1 MNLEILLKLMILK
14 TQKSHKTQKCLRM
27 DAKMMNYILTIMETT
42 VSGMLRTL
50 IRADNTMP
58 RA

>member
-1 MNLEILLKLMILK
+1 MNLEILLQLMILK

-42 VSGMLRTL
+42 VSGTLRTL
-50 IRADNTMP
+50 AHADYLMVRA
-58 RA
+58 